1 MITTVLTPRINT
13 NDEQVEVLEWHVL
26 RGAPVAVGQE
36 IVDVETSKSTVT
48 LAAETAGYI
57 RPMVEKGTVVQVGSP
72 LYLCATEAGELDAAA
87 VASPPEAFVNPT
99 SPAPVA
105 PPAPSSRPQP
115 KSPATSASGPVHGP
129 TRLTQAAARL
139 VAERGLS
146 AADFPQAGLLTSRA
160 LLALLKGGDE
170 PQPQAAAPLGRPA
183 LSSSSAVGS
192 SAAGAGA
199 ARSER
204 VSLSKRA
211 EIEMLAVGES
221 GNLNSMLT
229 VYFDSA
235 PIRRRLTNERCFDG
249 NVQPLVL
256 FETARL
262 LRQYP
267 RLTAYYQDGGI
278 HFYDAID
285 LGVAFDLG
293 KGLKVVTFPQADS
306 LTPQQCFEK
315 TIDVGLRY
323 LDNTIE
329 PAELTGSTF
338 TITDLSGFDILHF
351 HPLIN
356 GHQAAIMG
364 IGGDGS
370 QPGHPMSI
378 NLVFDHRV
386 TNGREV
392 AIFLGELK
400 ARLLSYGPPP
410 ADPEAIG
417 HSLPVAVCCDRCAI
431 DLAKYCHDFGGDAL
445 MMPYYRE
452 DGSQGSICHRC
463 AGGWV

>member
-1 MITTVLTPRINT
+1 MITTVPTPRINT
-13 NDEQVEVLEWHVL
+13 NDEQVEVLEWHVPS
-26 RGAPVAVGQE
+26 GALVAVGQE

-57 RPMVEKGTVVQVGSP
+57 RPMVEKGTVVQVGAP
-72 LYLCATEAGELDAAA
+72 LYLCATEADELDAAV
-87 VASPPEAFVNPT
+87 VAPSVAAISPT
-99 SPAPVA
+99 LPAPVA
-105 PPAPSSRPQP
+105 PPAPSRQP
-115 KSPATSASGPVHGP
+115 PLRAPTTSASLPVHGP

-139 VAERGLS
+139 LDERGLS

-170 PQPQAAAPLGRPA
+170 PQAAAPPGSRAAL
-183 LSSSSAVGS
+183 LSSAAGA

-235 PIRRRLTNERCFDG
+235 PIRRRLVNERCFDG
-249 NVQPLVL
+249 NIQPLVL

-267 RLTAYYQDGGI
+267 RLTAYYQDGEI

-293 KGLKVVTFPQADS
+293 KGLKVVTFPQADT

-356 GHQAAIMG
+356 GRQAAIMG

-392 AIFLGELK
+392 ATFLGELR

-410 ADPEAIG
+410 AEPEAIG
-417 HSLPVAVCCDRCAI
+417 SPLPVAVCCDRCAI
-431 DLAKYCHDFGGDAL
+431 DLATYCRDFGGDAL